1 VSKPHGSEAGPP
13 SRPFGSSER
22 KLERSSR
29 DIPGASGAGNG
40 LPLDE
45 GQLAELFAHLD
56 QTFFRPHPMTADEA
70 GRIAHYPGRDIYLV
84 HEIDGQAV
92 AYGFLRGWDEGYDV
106 PSLGV
111 AVRDG
116 RQGQGYG
123 RSMMLALHSRAKAN
137 GASRIRLRVHPNN
150 ARARSLY
157 QSLGYREAGMERGEI
172 LMFLDLGPSDH
183 RGEDVAGGLG

>member
-1 VSKPHGSEAGPP
+1 MSKPPGSKAEPH
-13 SRPFGSSER
+13 SRPSGSSAR
-22 KLERSSR
+22 KLERSSQE
-29 DIPGASGAGNG
+29 IPGASRAGNG

-70 GRIAHYPGRDIYLV
+70 RRIAHYPGRDVYLV
-84 HEIDGQAV
+84 HEVDGQAV

-116 RQGQGYG
+116 HQGQGHG
-123 RSMMLALHSRAKAN
+123 RSMMLALHARAKA
-137 GASRIRLRVHPNN
+137 
-150 ARARSLY
+150 
-157 QSLGYREAGMERGEI
+157 
-172 LMFLDLGPSDH
+172 
-183 RGEDVAGGLG
+183 GG

>member
-1 VSKPHGSEAGPP
+1 VSKSHRSEARPP
-13 SRPFGSSER
+13 SRPLGSSER
-22 KLERSSR
+22 RLERSSQG
-29 DIPGASGAGNG
+29 IPGSAGAGKS

-45 GQLAELFAHLD
+45 EQLAELFAHLD

-70 GRIAHYPGRDIYLV
+70 RRIAHYPGRDLYLV

-92 AYGFLRGWDEGYDV
+92 AYGFLRGWDEGYNV

-116 RQGQGYG
+116 RQGQGFG
-123 RSMMLALHSRAKAN
+123 RSMMLALHSRAKAH

-150 ARARSLY
+150 SRARSLY

-172 LMFLDLGPSDH
+172 LMFLELGPNDH
-183 RGEDVAGGLG
+183 RGEGVAGG